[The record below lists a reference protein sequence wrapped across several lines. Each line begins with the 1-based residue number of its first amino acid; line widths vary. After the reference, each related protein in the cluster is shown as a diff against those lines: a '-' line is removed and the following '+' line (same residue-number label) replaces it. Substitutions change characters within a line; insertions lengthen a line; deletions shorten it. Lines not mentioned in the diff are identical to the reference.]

1 MSCQYAVAVSL
12 WALDHAPMY
21 GEPMNPVVLTIA
33 KQRSLYPDGM
43 GPKSKE
49 ASIALPFAVA
59 LAVRTTSNFWDT
71 ESYAAI
77 AASYAAPARLTTVL
91 KLCR

>member
-12 WALDHAPMY
+12 GALDHAPMY

-33 KQRSLYPDGM
+33 KQSSLYPDGM

-59 LAVRTTSNFWDT
+59 LAVRTTSIWDT
-71 ESYAAI
+71 ETYAAI
-77 AASYAAPARLTTVL
+77 AASYAAPARLTTVR

>member
-1 MSCQYAVAVSL
+1 
-12 WALDHAPMY
+12 
-21 GEPMNPVVLTIA
+21 MNPVVLTIA

-71 ESYAAI
+71 ESYGI
-77 AASYAAPARLTTVL
+77 TMT
-91 KLCR
+91 